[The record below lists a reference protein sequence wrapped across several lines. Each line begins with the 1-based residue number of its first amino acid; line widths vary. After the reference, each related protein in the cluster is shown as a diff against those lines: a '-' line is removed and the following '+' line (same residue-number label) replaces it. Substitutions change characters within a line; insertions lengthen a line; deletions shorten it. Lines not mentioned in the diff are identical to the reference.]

1 MKVVDIAIKI
11 KCNKNLLKD
20 AEKVKRNIELKRK
33 EKPYKLPRIKFKS
46 NIEKMVINNSDIYR
60 LYNNESNKIILY
72 LHGGSYIN
80 ESSIFHLRF
89 VDKLSYM
96 SNIDIYYPIYP
107 LAPNHTYKD
116 AYLLIL
122 KLYKKLLKENKE
134 IILMGDS
141 AGGGLALGFAMY
153 LKKLNI
159 KLPNKLVLLSPWVD
173 ITLSNPSIEEFEK
186 NDPML
191 SCYGLVEY
199 AKLWAG
205 DLDLK
210 DYKLSPINGD
220 LSNLP
225 DTLIFTGTNEI
236 LYPDLI
242 LFDKKLQKNKVKSE
256 LIIGKNMN
264 HVYPL
269 YIKKK
274 ESLEKIINFILN

>member
-1 MKVVDIAIKI
+1 
-11 KCNKNLLKD
+11 
-20 AEKVKRNIELKRK
+20 
-33 EKPYKLPRIKFKS
+33 
-46 NIEKMVINNSDIYR
+46 
-60 LYNNESNKIILY
+60 
-72 LHGGSYIN
+72 
-80 ESSIFHLRF
+80 
-89 VDKLSYM
+89 M

-122 KLYKKLLKENKE
+122 NLYKKLLKENKE

-141 AGGGLALGFAMY
+141 AGGGLALGFTLY
-153 LKKLNI
+153 LQKLNV
-159 KLPNKLVLLSPWVD
+159 KLPNKMVLLSPWVD

>member
-1 MKVVDIAIKI
+1 
-11 KCNKNLLKD
+11 
-20 AEKVKRNIELKRK
+20 
-33 EKPYKLPRIKFKS
+33 
-46 NIEKMVINNSDIYR
+46 
-60 LYNNESNKIILY
+60 
-72 LHGGSYIN
+72 
-80 ESSIFHLRF
+80 
-89 VDKLSYM
+89 M

-153 LKKLNI
+153 LKELNI